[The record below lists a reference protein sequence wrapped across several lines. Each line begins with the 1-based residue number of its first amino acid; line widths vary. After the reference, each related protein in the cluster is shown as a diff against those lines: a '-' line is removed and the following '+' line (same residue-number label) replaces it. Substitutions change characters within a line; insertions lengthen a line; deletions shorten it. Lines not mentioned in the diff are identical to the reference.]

1 MSGALSALGVS
12 ALVGADILEEVF
24 LKPHRAIGTII
35 PECAIEERH
44 SDRLQIAHHPVEFG
58 AEISDHCFMLPF
70 EVSLRYGWS
79 NAIIGGQ
86 IQNLGSRLSN
96 IQSLGSLLKSG
107 TPGEIYT
114 ELQALQASRKTFDIV
129 TGKREY
135 KDMLITEMEVTT
147 DVRTENALMVEIHC
161 QQVIIVSTSAA
172 TISPP
177 SAQTMPGQ
185 TADAINTGQQQLV
198 PVPSGVPTGVA

>member
-1 MSGALSALGVS
+1 
-12 ALVGADILEEVF
+12 
-24 LKPHRAIGTII
+24 
-35 PECAIEERH
+35 
-44 SDRLQIAHHPVEFG
+44 
-58 AEISDHCFMLPF
+58 
-70 EVSLRYGWS
+70 
-79 NAIIGGQ
+79 
-86 IQNLGSRLSN
+86 
-96 IQSLGSLLKSG
+96 
-107 TPGEIYT
+107 
-114 ELQALQASRKTFDIV
+114 
-129 TGKREY
+129 
-135 KDMLITEMEVTT
+135 MLITEMEVTT